1 MCAISQAIPAPGM
14 TDQPPGQFEFE
25 QGELHR
31 ARRSPALA
39 HEFID
44 RNRRHAKQGL
54 NVRRAFIGGR
64 HEDRGQAVG
73 RLAESRA
80 RGAGE
85 TFDQFDHVGRG
96 LDEDRPV
103 ANQLVAAMRANRAAS
118 REWP

>member
-54 NVRRAFIGGR
+54 DVRRAFIGGR
-64 HEDRGQAVG
+64 HENRGQAVG

-85 TFDQFDHVGRG
+85 TFDQFDHVGGVWTRIAPSRINW
-96 LDEDRPV
+96 LQPCARDR
-103 ANQLVAAMRANRAAS
+103 AES